1 MRFKGIAF
9 DIFTNGQRLVG
20 SEARLAGYYPRLV
33 GVSIYSAES
42 QVHDKITRI
51 NGSLRKS
58 EMVMERLCRL
68 GVPLNLKCC
77 VMRLNVKTYRTVVT
91 IAKKY
96 NAVPQIEVNLTDS
109 IEGDKCVSNYLRL
122 SEREFD
128 VILRDRNVPL
138 YVGPES
144 RYFHGAER
152 HLSANACGAG
162 KHSAQG

>member
-1 MRFKGIAF
+1 MVKVCLSGGDPFSKPCVWEVIDYLRFKGIAF

-58 EMVMERLCRL
+58 EMAMERLCRL

-91 IAKKY
+91 IAKK
-96 NAVPQIEVNLTDS
+96 I
-109 IEGDKCVSNYLRL
+109 
-122 SEREFD
+122 
-128 VILRDRNVPL
+128 
-138 YVGPES
+138 
-144 RYFHGAER
+144 
-152 HLSANACGAG
+152 
-162 KHSAQG
+162 